1 MSELQN
7 SSANEQDIQA
17 DQVEPVAQ
25 QGAGELLKQSREA
38 AGLHIAALAVLLKVP
53 VKKLEALEANR
64 LDLLPDAVF
73 IRALAS
79 SVCRTLKIDAAPV
92 LARLPQ
98 TDAPKL
104 TYQGVGINAPFRS
117 PGDGPGPTIWA
128 QVSRPAVLAGLVL
141 LLGALVLIF
150 LPAIKTGV
158 NEVKSEVM
166 DARQTGV
173 VAAAD
178 KANSVNSVN
187 MANAEPEKSAPS
199 VLQSNA
205 PLVSMVLVTSTD
217 VAMPVQAA
225 SGATA
230 SVTAGNPSS
239 NLKTTVT
246 VTASSPAPISA
257 SKILTAGAS
266 AGTSSP
272 TFVVTPKPPSA
283 SDVVV
288 FTAKGQS
295 WVEATDAKGQVV
307 LRRVLNAG
315 EVAGAA
321 GALPLKVVI
330 GRANETQV
338 QIRGKAF
345 DVNAVAKDNVARF
358 EVK

>member
-1 MSELQN
+1 MSELQA

-17 DQVEPVAQ
+17 DQVEPIAD
-25 QGAGELLKQSREA
+25 QGAGELLKQAREA

-79 SVCRTLKIDAAPV
+79 SVCRTLKIDVAPV

-104 TYQGVGINAPFRS
+104 IYQGVGINAPFRS

-150 LPAIKTGV
+150 LPDIKTGV

-166 DARQTGV
+166 DAAQTSAIV
-173 VAAAD
+173 TTD
-178 KANSVNSVN
+178 KAKNVNR
-187 MANAEPEKSAPS
+187 ANAEPEKSAPS
-199 VLQSNA
+199 VLQSDA
-205 PLVSMVLVTSTD
+205 ALVSVAPSTSTD
-217 VAMPVQAA
+217 AAALVQAA

-230 SVTAGNPSS
+230 SVTSGNPSS
-239 NLKTTVT
+239 DLKTSVT
-246 VTASSPAPISA
+246 ATASSPAPISA
-257 SKILTAGAS
+257 SKVLTAGIP

-272 TFVVTPKPPSA
+272 TFVITSRLA
-283 SDVVV
+283 SGTDVIV

-330 GRANETQV
+330 GRASETQV